1 MSILWTKNCEL
12 ICCSLLKIYVWPSFL
27 LRFSSLATVEES
39 ISNILSTYPYQVLS
53 VKSLHQIFVYW
64 ETIVNIA
71 ISELRL
77 VSNERSGLIL

>member
-12 ICCSLLKIYVWPSFL
+12 ICSLLKIYVWPSFL

-53 VKSLHQIFVYW
+53 VKSLHQYFRLLGDNCQYRDFRA
-64 ETIVNIA
+64 ET
-71 ISELRL
+71 
-77 VSNERSGLIL
+77 GLK